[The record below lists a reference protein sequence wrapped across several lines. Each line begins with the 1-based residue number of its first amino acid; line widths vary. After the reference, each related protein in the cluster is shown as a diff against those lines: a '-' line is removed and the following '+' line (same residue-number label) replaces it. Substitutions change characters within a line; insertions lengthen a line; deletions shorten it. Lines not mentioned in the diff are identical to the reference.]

1 MDERG
6 RGSREVHI
14 NRRRIERGREEN
26 VKRNA
31 NERGVEERNKNE
43 V

>member
-6 RGSREVHI
+6 RGSSEVHI